1 MTFTYFIPAA
11 DFALE
16 EYDDTVK
23 DKQIVAEENYEYDSE
38 TIFGVEGAVTQY
50 VSAGFEVNPYDAD
63 ANDWLG
69 FQFEIEA
76 PADALNEGK
85 IVFQWATYVKSDDF
99 SSDPISIGCTT
110 KIGDPY
116 VSEVKTY

>member
-23 DKQIVAEENYEYDSE
+23 DKQIVAEEDFEYDSE
-38 TIFGVEGAVTQY
+38 TIFGVEGDVIQY
-50 VSAGFEVNPYDAD
+50 LSAGFEVNPYDDA
-63 ANDWLG
+63 ANDFLA

-76 PADALNEGK
+76 P
-85 IVFQWATYVKSDDF
+85 
-99 SSDPISIGCTT
+99 
-110 KIGDPY
+110 
-116 VSEVKTY
+116 